1 MTNVDILKRKLSQIQ
16 KYFAILRPIKKYEK
30 EKIQKDEI
38 IYGAVERYL
47 YLLCQATIDFAEV
60 VISFANLR
68 KPGTYSEVFEILSE
82 GDGLISHEIS
92 LKMKNMSGF
101 RNILAHEYGQV
112 KFEEVYKILTK
123 DIDDINNFL
132 DEIKVK
138 IKLT

>member
-1 MTNVDILKRKLSQIQ
+1 MTNIDILKRKLSQIQ
-16 KYFAILRPIKKYEK
+16 KYFAILAPLRKYPK
-30 EKIQKDEI
+30 EKILKDEI
-38 IYGAVERYL
+38 IYGAIERYL
-47 YLLCQATIDFAEV
+47 YLLCQATIDFAEAI
-60 VISFANLR
+60 ISYANLR
-68 KPGTYSEVFEILSE
+68 KPGTYAEVFEILAE
-82 GDGLISHEIS
+82 GNGLISQEIS
-92 LKMKNMSGF
+92 SKMKSMSGF